1 MAADAL
7 VRHVVAFGRVLRSAG
22 LDVGPGRV
30 AEALA
35 GLDNIDI
42 GVKDDVYWA
51 LRLTLVSKADDI
63 EAFDRAFEAW
73 FLRVRSG
80 ELPRRE
86 ETVARVQPEQ
96 KQGAREVDPDA
107 EGGEGEETPGWT
119 SGETLR
125 TKDFASMTPSE
136 LQELRRLMREL
147 AARRPLRRSR
157 RLRRHN
163 RGDILDMRRLV
174 RASLATGGDPLDRTF
189 RKRMLVP
196 RRLVVICD
204 VSGSM
209 EAYARALLMFVHA
222 AVGTGKG
229 VEAFV
234 FGTRLTRLT
243 PELKTKDA
251 EEAFDQA
258 SAAVVDWSGGTRIG
272 ASLKAYNDGW
282 GRRALTRGAVVIV
295 VSDGWER
302 ENAQLVGS
310 EMQRLQRQAYA
321 TVWVNPLKGSPEYQP
336 LAGGMRAALPYIDKF
351 LPGHN
356 LAALQELAEVLS
368 GIERRHVA

>member
-7 VRHVVAFGRVLRSAG
+7 VRHVVAFGRVLRAAG

-35 GLDNIDI
+35 GLDSVDI
-42 GVKDDVYWA
+42 GSKDDVYWA
-51 LRLTLVSKADDI
+51 LRLTLVSKAEDI
-63 EAFDRAFEAW
+63 EAFDRAFESW
-73 FLRVRSG
+73 FLRVRRD

-86 ETVARVQPEQ
+86 EEVARVQPEQ
-96 KQGAREVDPDA
+96 KPGIREVDPDA
-107 EGGEGEETPGWT
+107 EAGEGEETPGWT
-119 SGETLR
+119 SGESLH
-125 TKDFASMTPSE
+125 TKDFAAMTPQE
-136 LQELRRLMREL
+136 LAELRRLIRDL
-147 AARRPLRRSR
+147 AARRPQRRSR
-157 RLRRHN
+157 RLRRHH

-189 RKRMLVP
+189 RKKMLVP
-196 RRLVVICD
+196 RRLVLICD

-209 EAYARALLMFVHA
+209 EAYARALLLFVHA

-251 EEAFDQA
+251 EEAFDAA
-258 SAAVVDWSGGTRIG
+258 SARVVDWSGGTRIG

-302 ENAQLVGS
+302 ENAALVGS
-310 EMQRLQRQAYA
+310 EMARLQRQAYA

-336 LAGGMRAALPYIDKF
+336 LAGGMRAALPYIDRF

-356 LAALQELAEVLS
+356 LAALEELAEVLE
-368 GIERRHVA
+368 GIERRHAA

>member
-1 MAADAL
+1 MAGDAL
-7 VRHVVAFGRVLRSAG
+7 VRHVVAFGRVLRAAG

-35 GLDNIDI
+35 GLDNVEI
-42 GVKDDVYWA
+42 GSREDVYWA
-51 LRLTLVSKADDI
+51 LRLTLVSKAGDI
-63 EAFDRAFEAW
+63 ELFDRAFEAW
-73 FLRVRSG
+73 FMRVRRD

-86 ETVARVQPEQ
+86 VPTAQATAENKP
-96 KQGAREVDPDA
+96 GAREVDPEPEA
-107 EGGEGEETPGWT
+107 GEGDDTPGW
-119 SGETLR
+119 SAGESLR
-125 TKDFASMTPSE
+125 DKDFASMTPAE
-136 LQELRRLMREL
+136 LAELRKLMRKL

-157 RLRRHN
+157 RLRRHQ
-163 RGDILDMRRLV
+163 RGDIFDMRRLI

-189 RKRMLVP
+189 RKRLLVP

-209 EAYARALLMFVHA
+209 EAYARALLLFVHA
-222 AVGTGKG
+222 AVGAGKG

-243 PELKTKDA
+243 SELKVRDP
-251 EEAFDQA
+251 EQAFDAA
-258 SAAVVDWSGGTRIG
+258 SARVVDWSGGTRIG
-272 ASLKAYNDGW
+272 ASLKAYNDEW
-282 GRRALTRGAVVIV
+282 GRRALTRGAVVVV

-302 ENAQLVGS
+302 DNAALVGT
-310 EMQRLQRQAYA
+310 EMARLQRQAYA

-336 LAGGMRAALPYIDKF
+336 LAGGMRAALPYIDRF

-356 LAALQELAEVLS
+356 LAALEELADVLS
-368 GIERRHVA
+368 GIERRHAA

>member
-1 MAADAL
+1 MAGDAL
-7 VRHVVAFGRVLRSAG
+7 VRHVVAFGRVLRAAG

-35 GLDNIDI
+35 GLDNVEI
-42 GVKDDVYWA
+42 GSREDVYWA
-51 LRLTLVSKADDI
+51 LRLTLVSKAGDI
-63 EAFDRAFEAW
+63 ELFDRAFEAW
-73 FLRVRSG
+73 FMRVRRD

-86 ETVARVQPEQ
+86 EPTAQATAENKP
-96 KQGAREVDPDA
+96 GAREVDPEPEA
-107 EGGEGEETPGWT
+107 GEGDDTPGW
-119 SGETLR
+119 SAGESLR
-125 TKDFASMTPSE
+125 DKDFASMTPAE
-136 LQELRRLMREL
+136 LAELRKLMRKL

-157 RLRRHN
+157 RLRRHQ
-163 RGDILDMRRLV
+163 RGDILDMRRLI

-189 RKRMLVP
+189 RKRLLVP

-209 EAYARALLMFVHA
+209 EAYARALLLFVHA
-222 AVGTGKG
+222 AVGAGKG

-243 PELKTKDA
+243 SELKVRDP
-251 EEAFDQA
+251 EQAFDAA
-258 SAAVVDWSGGTRIG
+258 SARVVDWSGGTRIG
-272 ASLKAYNDGW
+272 ASLKAYNDEW
-282 GRRALTRGAVVIV
+282 GRRALTRGAVVVI

-302 ENAQLVGS
+302 DNAALVGT
-310 EMQRLQRQAYA
+310 EMARLQRQAYA

-336 LAGGMRAALPYIDKF
+336 LAGGMRAALPYIDRF

-356 LAALQELAEVLS
+356 LAALEELADVLS
-368 GIERRHVA
+368 GIERRHAA

>member
-7 VRHVVAFGRVLRSAG
+7 VRHVVAFGRVLRAAG

-30 AEALA
+30 AEALS
-35 GLDNIDI
+35 GLDNVSI

-63 EAFDRAFEAW
+63 ELFDRAFDAW
-73 FLRVRSG
+73 FLRVRRD
-80 ELPRRE
+80 ELPRRDE
-86 ETVARVQPEQ
+86 VVAKAVPDAQP
-96 KQGAREVDPDA
+96 GPREIDPDA
-107 EGGEGEETPGWT
+107 EAGEGEETPGWT
-119 SGETLR
+119 TSESLH
-125 TKDFASMTPSE
+125 TKDFASMTP
-136 LQELRRLMREL
+136 QELAELKRLMKDL

-157 RLRRHN
+157 RLRRHH

-189 RKRMLVP
+189 RKKMLVP

-209 EAYARALLMFVHA
+209 EAYARALLLFVHA

-243 PELKTKDA
+243 PELKSKDA
-251 EEAFDQA
+251 EEAFDAA
-258 SAAVVDWSGGTRIG
+258 SARVVDWSGGTRIG

-302 ENAQLVGS
+302 ENAELVGS
-310 EMQRLQRQAYA
+310 EMRRLQRQAYA

-336 LAGGMRAALPYIDKF
+336 LAGGMRAALPYIDRF

-356 LAALQELAEVLS
+356 LAALEELATVLE
-368 GIERRHVA
+368 GIERRHAA

>member
-1 MAADAL
+1 VAADAL
-7 VRHVVAFGRVLRSAG
+7 VRHVVAFGRVLRAAG

-35 GLDNIDI
+35 GLDNVSI

-51 LRLTLVSKADDI
+51 LRLTLVSKAEDI
-63 EAFDRAFEAW
+63 ELFDRAFDAW
-73 FLRVRSG
+73 FLRVRRD
-80 ELPRRE
+80 ELPRRDE
-86 ETVARVQPEQ
+86 VVAKAVPDAQP
-96 KQGAREVDPDA
+96 GPREIDPDA
-107 EGGEGEETPGWT
+107 EAGEGEETPGWT
-119 SGETLR
+119 TSESLH
-125 TKDFASMTPSE
+125 TKDFASMTP
-136 LQELRRLMREL
+136 QELAELKRLMKDL

-157 RLRRHN
+157 RLRRHH

-189 RKRMLVP
+189 RKKLLVP

-209 EAYARALLMFVHA
+209 EAYARALLLFVHA

-243 PELKTKDA
+243 PELKSKDA
-251 EEAFDQA
+251 EEAFDAA
-258 SAAVVDWSGGTRIG
+258 SARVVDWSGGTRIG

-302 ENAQLVGS
+302 ENAELVGS
-310 EMQRLQRQAYA
+310 EMRRLQRQAYA

-336 LAGGMRAALPYIDKF
+336 LAGGMRAALPYIDRF

-356 LAALQELAEVLS
+356 LAALEELATVLE
-368 GIERRHVA
+368 GIERRHAA